1 MGTYQL
7 CTYFQGDALCAYYR
21 RALWFLGL
29 IYIMNLIDMNSQD
42 IKVRLGE
49 SANFL
54 AVIYFEKKKSDMRKK
69 NKIKVI

>member
-1 MGTYQL
+1 
-7 CTYFQGDALCAYYR
+7 
-21 RALWFLGL
+21 
-29 IYIMNLIDMNSQD
+29 MNSQD

-69 NKIKVI
+69 NKTKVIWHNECKLIQS

>member
-1 MGTYQL
+1 
-7 CTYFQGDALCAYYR
+7 
-21 RALWFLGL
+21 
-29 IYIMNLIDMNSQD
+29 MNSQD

-49 SANFL
+49 SAIFL